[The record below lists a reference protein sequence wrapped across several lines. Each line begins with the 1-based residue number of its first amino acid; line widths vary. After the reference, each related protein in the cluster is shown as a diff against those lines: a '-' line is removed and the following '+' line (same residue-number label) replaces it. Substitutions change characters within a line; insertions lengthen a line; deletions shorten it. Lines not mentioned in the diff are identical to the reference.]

1 MNRLFVDTNIVLD
14 LLGRRKEYPA
24 AAELFSRADRG
35 ELEICVSALT
45 FANANYILGRQLDRL
60 AAVRVL
66 RDLSLVVRVVDLSG
80 RVVRLA
86 LNDNAFTDFEDSLQY
101 YSALESDSEVII
113 TRNQRD
119 FTTSKLPV
127 LSAGEYLNSQDKG

>member
-1 MNRLFVDTNIVLD
+1 MKRLFVDTNIVLD

-24 AAELFSRADRG
+24 AAELFSRADHG
-35 ELEICVSALT
+35 ELELCVSALT

-66 RDLSLVVRVVDLSG
+66 RDLALVVRVVDLSG

-86 LNDNAFTDFEDSLQY
+86 LNDEAFTDFEDALQY
-101 YSALESDSEVII
+101 YSALESGAEVII

-119 FTTSKLPV
+119 FASAKLPV
-127 LSAGEYLNSQDKG
+127 LSAAEYLNARA

>member
-1 MNRLFVDTNIVLD
+1 MSRLFVDINIVLD

-35 ELEICVSALT
+35 ELELYVSALT

-66 RDLSLVVRVVDLSG
+66 RDLALVVRVVDLSG

-86 LNDNAFTDFEDSLQY
+86 LNDDAFTDFEDSLQY
-101 YSALESDSEVII
+101 YSALESGSMVII

-119 FTTSKLPV
+119 FASAKLPV
-127 LSAGEYLNSQDKG
+127 LSAAEYLNT